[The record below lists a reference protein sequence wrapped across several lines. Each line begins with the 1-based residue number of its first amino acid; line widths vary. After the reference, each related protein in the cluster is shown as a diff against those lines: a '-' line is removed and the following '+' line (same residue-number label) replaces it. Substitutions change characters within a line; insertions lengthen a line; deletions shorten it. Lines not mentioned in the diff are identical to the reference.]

1 MELDS
6 STLALHWV
14 ARDQLFCSPAN
25 PRVNDQAVPHVAA
38 SLRRFG
44 WRQPIVA
51 KRSGEVIA
59 GNTRL
64 KAAGELGLEQVPVA
78 WFEGDDIEATA
89 YAIADNRT
97 GEFAE
102 WDQPSLAALL
112 TELREEDAL
121 SGVGFDEAQIDELL
135 AELGQSDQI
144 EGEDPGA
151 QEPPKTPFTKEGDL
165 WLLGKHRLL
174 CGDSTRQID
183 FERLMDGQR
192 AALLATDPPYFVGYQ
207 GAEQKAGKTPP
218 EEDHWDTFEGA
229 EHAIDFYRSFLAATL
244 SHCVESVPVYHWHA
258 HKRQMLVEKAWE
270 GAGLKLHQQIIWTKP
285 RGVFTRSHFMWQHE
299 PCFYGW
305 PAGKMPENGRRPSP
319 GLTTVWEID
328 GSSEESTAHPTQK
341 PLRIFEIPIE
351 QHTKPGEIV
360 LEPFLGS
367 GSQLMAAERLG
378 RRCFAVEKSPSYV
391 DAVILRW
398 QLGTGQVA
406 RHAETGEPFRE
417 SPEEAA

>member
-1 MELDS
+1 MELDKN
-6 STLALHWV
+6 TLDLNWV
-14 ARDQLFCSPAN
+14 PRDQLFCSPAN

-64 KAAGELGLEQVPVA
+64 KAAGELGMDHVPVV
-78 WFEGDDIEATA
+78 WFEGNDIEATA

-102 WDQPSLAALL
+102 WDQAGLASLLA
-112 TELREEDAL
+112 ELREEDAL
-121 SGVGFDEAQIDELL
+121 MGVGFDEAEIDDLL
-135 AELGQSDQI
+135 AELGQSERADV
-144 EGEDPGA
+144 EDPGA
-151 QEPPKTPFTKEGDL
+151 QEPPDTPVTKEGNL
-165 WLLGKHRLL
+165 WLLGEHRLL
-174 CGDSTRQID
+174 CGDSTRRED
-183 FERLMDGQR
+183 LERLMDGQR

-207 GAEQKAGKTPP
+207 GADQKAGKAPRD
-218 EEDHWDTFEGA
+218 EDHWDTFEGA
-229 EHAIDFYRSFLAATL
+229 EHAVDFYRSFLTAAL
-244 SHCVESVPVYHWHA
+244 SHCVEAVPVYHWHA
-258 HKRQMLVEKAWE
+258 HKRQALVEKAWE
-270 GAGLKLHQQIIWTKP
+270 AAGLKLHQQIIWAKP

-305 PAGKMPENGRRPSP
+305 PVGKMPDKRRRPSP

-328 GSSEESTAHPTQK
+328 GATEESTAHPTQK
-341 PLRIFEIPIE
+341 PLRIFEIPLE
-351 QHTKPGEIV
+351 QHTKVGEVV

-367 GSQLMAAERLG
+367 GSQLMAAEHLG
-378 RRCFAVEKSPSYV
+378 RRCFAMERSPGYV
-391 DAVILRW
+391 DAAIRRW

-406 RHAETGEPFRE
+406 RHAETGEAFPV
-417 SPEEAA
+417 SSVEAA